1 MRPRTSPVAEL
12 QKAVLSDPY
21 SLGDRTA
28 VRRMGNAIRVGILTI
43 G

>member
-21 SLGDRTA
+21 SLGDRAA